1 MRSGTPNVPGILG
14 LGKAVEEFSLHG
26 DQWRSQLK
34 AMKLRLVEGLS
45 SQMKGVHVNGPSPEE
60 GAGHILSL
68 AFDNV
73 RGEVL
78 LHALE
83 GENIL
88 VATGSAC
95 SSHSRKV
102 SSALVNQG
110 VAATRA
116 EQTIRSALGVM
127 NTPEEI
133 ETVIETI
140 RTQATRLA
148 RFRRR

>member
-26 DQWRSQLK
+26 NEWRAKLR
-34 AMKLRLVEGLS
+34 AMKTQLTEGLTS
-45 SQMKGVHVNGPSPEE
+45 HVKGVHVNGPSLEE

-83 GENIL
+83 GEGIL

-110 VAATRA
+110 VPAARA
-116 EQTIRSALGVM
+116 EQTIRISLGVM

-133 ETVIETI
+133 DTVLETI
-140 RTQATRLA
+140 QAQASRLA